1 ARLLPPGPAVAP
13 RVLAD
18 PAAPRAVAQRV
29 LRGAGAVRRRG
40 APRKP
45 RPPSAGGTA
54 GGRGRRRDR
63 GPAVDRAGV
72 GGGVARPRRRVR
84 RARRTAVPGVARLPA
99 DLPDRAGV
107 PAPEPAAVR
116 GGFPGATGGRRDRD
130 AGGDPDGLA
139 VRCTGQWTSPA
150 RNDVGTGSSNRS
162 NVTSSARASPPSL
175 PSRRGGSTT
184 PLDSWRG
191 RRERAEQGRRQPSH
205 PRRWQRAT
213 TTSRTQVCV
222 SAV

>member
-1 ARLLPPGPAVAP
+1 RRGHLPQRLLATGHEEDPPPAAREDRLPAGGTRHHPGPGQPARLLPPGPAVAP

-116 GGFPGATGGRRDRD
+116 
-130 AGGDPDGLA
+130 
-139 VRCTGQWTSPA
+139 
-150 RNDVGTGSSNRS
+150 
-162 NVTSSARASPPSL
+162 
-175 PSRRGGSTT
+175 
-184 PLDSWRG
+184 
-191 RRERAEQGRRQPSH
+191 
-205 PRRWQRAT
+205 
-213 TTSRTQVCV
+213 
-222 SAV
+222 